1 MTTFFPTGVGT
12 IGKDLWLWLTVGSSQ
27 AALTTTE
34 LTAVTT
40 VQIQNAMRPGF
51 GVTADVNRV
60 DDRRL
65 GAFIT
70 YQSFGTTTKSFG
82 DATFIDRPQDTTGVA
97 ARKHIETITN
107 GLSGFLINRR
117 GLGSAPENFVAWAAG
132 QKYISYPV
140 TAGPQIFVGIPDDG
154 GQFEYTQPFII
165 TGAEV
170 FGVVP

>member
-1 MTTFFPTGVGT
+1 MTTFFPAGVGT
-12 IGKDLWLWLTVGSSQ
+12 IGKDLWLWATVI
-27 AALTTTE
+27 AAPAAATTTE

-51 GVTADVNRV
+51 GINADVAKV

-70 YQSFGTTTKSFG
+70 YQSFGTTTKTFP

-97 ARKHIETITN
+97 ARKHIETIVE
-107 GLSGFLINRR
+107 GLAGYLINRR
-117 GLGSAPENFVAWAAG
+117 GLGSAPENFVAWTSA
-132 QKYISYPV
+132 QKYRLYPV
-140 TAGPQIFVGIPDDG
+140 IAGPQTFIAIPDDG
-154 GQFEYTQPFII
+154 GQFEYTQPFTI

-170 FGVVP
+170 AGVVA